1 MKKRK
6 IVIITLLLIGVLL
19 LGGILYNLF
28 LVKTANISMLKES
41 WNFDIPIPNKEIEV
55 FDTQDSINGDGQSYF
70 IQEFSEKNFK
80 KVFNLKG
87 GIVVSKDNINEI
99 EKYIDK
105 FKRDSVNINKS
116 NKNKIKFLY
125 AGHMG
130 SKDHIDQFIK
140 AISIL
145 SPKDQLKIEFNILG
159 VTYDQY
165 KSKYGIINQNLL
177 NDIIFF
183 RGRVSRNEVM
193 DYLTNTDFT
202 VLFRPSEERYAKAGF
217 PTKSVE
223 SLSTGTPILCNLSS
237 DLGMYLVDGK
247 NSILVN
253 QPTEKELKNAIKRI
267 LTLNKKQLEQMQ
279 MLSYE
284 TAINNFDRT
293 RYLDDFRN
301 FLIENNE
308 I

>member
-116 NKNKIKFLY
+116 NKNK
-125 AGHMG
+125 
-130 SKDHIDQFIK
+130 
-140 AISIL
+140 
-145 SPKDQLKIEFNILG
+145 
-159 VTYDQY
+159 
-165 KSKYGIINQNLL
+165 
-177 NDIIFF
+177 
-183 RGRVSRNEVM
+183 
-193 DYLTNTDFT
+193 
-202 VLFRPSEERYAKAGF
+202 
-217 PTKSVE
+217 
-223 SLSTGTPILCNLSS
+223 
-237 DLGMYLVDGK
+237 
-247 NSILVN
+247 
-253 QPTEKELKNAIKRI
+253 
-267 LTLNKKQLEQMQ
+267 
-279 MLSYE
+279 
-284 TAINNFDRT
+284 
-293 RYLDDFRN
+293 
-301 FLIENNE
+301 
-308 I
+308 